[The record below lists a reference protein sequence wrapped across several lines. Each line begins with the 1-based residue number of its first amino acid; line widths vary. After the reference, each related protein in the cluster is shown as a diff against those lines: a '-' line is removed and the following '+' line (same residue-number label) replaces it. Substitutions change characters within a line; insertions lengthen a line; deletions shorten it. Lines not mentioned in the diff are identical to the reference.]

1 MRRLTFIWQIM
12 GWVFSFYLDS
22 CILHVNHPCPLS
34 FLFSCG
40 PFDPAHS
47 IYVGVSP
54 FYSLWLRRD
63 CTLAHLFFFFFF
75 FNGKYVCGFSFFFLW
90 FFIFC
95 LLDNLFFFF
104 FFFDWD
110 IWLFFTAK
118 ECKCTVSQVFESL
131 IDYWTGN
138 TVYLCMI
145 DLLGLLC

>member
-1 MRRLTFIWQIM
+1 MILGRLMRRLTFIWQIM

-63 CTLAHLFFFFFF
+63 CTLAHL
-75 FNGKYVCGFSFFFLW
+75 VFFFLTGTSGC
-90 FFIFC
+90 FSLQKNANALLARFLNHSSIIEQGIQFISAWLIF
-95 LLDNLFFFF
+95 LDCY
-104 FFFDWD
+104 
-110 IWLFFTAK
+110 AK
-118 ECKCTVSQVFESL
+118 YVRHSTSL
-131 IDYWTGN
+131 PVQETN
-138 TVYLCMI
+138 
-145 DLLGLLC
+145 